1 VTSALLLDDPAEL
14 ESADPGGML
23 RAVASSAAQVRE
35 AAALCLEADVARLSR
50 EDRPRSVVILGMGG
64 SGIAG
69 DVLMAVAGPGCPVP
83 VISHR
88 AHGLPLWVGAADLV
102 IAVSCSGQTEETLS
116 GLEEAVRRGC
126 RLLVVGAAGS
136 PLEALA
142 SRGRGLFVPVG
153 QGRQP
158 RATVFALST
167 PLVVAADALGLLS
180 CSPEE
185 VEATAVL
192 LEQLAGRNRPD
203 AETVLS
209 PGKTLAL
216 SLAGMLPVVWGTS
229 PLTGVAAHRFA
240 CQLNENAKTPAVWGV
255 LPEAGHNQVV
265 ALDGPF
271 AGRAGTAAAS
281 GSGSASASASVDD
294 LFRDRGDD
302 EDPPESTQ
310 LHLVLLRDTEEHP
323 AVARRA
329 VISRDLARARGV
341 LVSELISEG
350 SSPFQRIASLI
361 TLGDWTSTYLALAQ
375 GFDPTPVEAI
385 TELKGAL

>member
-1 VTSALLLDDPAEL
+1 VSSAELLDSPAEL
-14 ESADPGGML
+14 ETADPHGML

-35 AAALCLEADVARLSR
+35 AAAFCVEADVARLSR
-50 EDRPRSVVILGMGG
+50 EDRPRSVVVLGMGG

-69 DVLMAVAGPGCPVP
+69 DVLTAVAGPGCPVP
-83 VISHR
+83 VFGHR
-88 AHGLPLWVGAADLV
+88 AYGLPLWVGAADLV
-102 IAVSCSGQTEETLS
+102 IAVSCSGTTEETLS

-126 RLLVVGAAGS
+126 RLLVVGASGS

-142 SRGRGLFVPVG
+142 SRGRAVFVPVS

-167 PLVVAADALGLLS
+167 PLIIAADALGLLS
-180 CSPEE
+180 CSREE
-185 VEATAVL
+185 IEATAVL

-203 AETVLS
+203 ADIVLN

-216 SLAGMLPVVWGTS
+216 SLVGTLPVVWGTS
-229 PLTGVAAHRFA
+229 PLSGAAAYRFA
-240 CQLNENAKTPAVWGV
+240 CQLNENAKTPAAWGV
-255 LPEAGHNQVV
+255 LPEAGHNQIV

-271 AGRAGTAAAS
+271 AGQAS
-281 GSGSASASASVDD
+281 SASDD

-302 EDPPESTQ
+302 EEVESTQ
-310 LHLVLLRDTEEHP
+310 LHLVLLRDSEEHP

-329 VISRDLARARGV
+329 TVSRDLARSRGV
-341 LVSELISEG
+341 QVSELVAEG
-350 SSPFQRIASLI
+350 SSAFQRVASLL
-361 TLGDWTSTYLALAQ
+361 TLGDWASTYLALAQ

-385 TELKGAL
+385 AELKAAR